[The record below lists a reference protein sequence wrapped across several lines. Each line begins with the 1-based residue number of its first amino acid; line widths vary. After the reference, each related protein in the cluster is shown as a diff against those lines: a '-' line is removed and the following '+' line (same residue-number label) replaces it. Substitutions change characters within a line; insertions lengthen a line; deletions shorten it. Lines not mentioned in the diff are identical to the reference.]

1 MTKLLHLKH
10 WQIFLL
16 LFGIPFLFEIIASVF
31 AIVNPERSLVF
42 VVFPI
47 LMVLFVG
54 LYFSWLYVLGVQ
66 LHKKL
71 PASVSMNL
79 TRFRLFLIIPIV
91 YLFAFMIYMSVTMS
105 DPENME
111 EPGTGIIG
119 VIIPLHLFSVFC
131 IIYSLYF
138 IAKELKSVEWGR
150 PVTFNDF
157 AGEFFLI
164 WFYPIG
170 IWFIQ
175 PRINKLFDEGL
186 QADNTLFHQPL

>member
-10 WQIFLL
+10 WQLFLL
-16 LFGIPFLFEIIASVF
+16 LFGIPFLAEIVASVF
-31 AIVNPERSLVF
+31 AIISPERSLVF

-47 LMVLFVG
+47 LMLLFVG
-54 LYFSWLYVLGVQ
+54 LYFSWLYTLAVQ

-71 PASVSMNL
+71 PATVHLNL
-79 TRFRLFLIIPIV
+79 ARFRLFFFFPLI
-91 YLFAFMIYMSVTMS
+91 YLAAFMVYMSFTMR
-105 DPENME
+105 DPENMDI
-111 EPGTGIIG
+111 PGTGLLG
-119 VIIPLHLFSVFC
+119 LIIPLHLFSVFC
-131 IIYSLYF
+131 IIYSLFF

-175 PRINKLFDEGL
+175 PRINLLFDEAAQTNMDLSGH
-186 QADNTLFHQPL
+186 TL